1 MFTVE
6 EGVFFSVPNN
16 PAIGFAAVTLAPQG
30 GPAPR
35 SFIVAGIFTD
45 DAWKIIIGLFNKLG
59 PSGPIQPPFPAVRI
73 S

>member
-16 PAIGFAAVTLAPQG
+16 PATGFAAVTLVPQG
-30 GPAPR
+30 GPEPR

-45 DAWKIIIGLFNKLG
+45 NAWKIIIGLLNRLG
-59 PSGPIQPPFPAVRI
+59 PNGPIQPPFSAVRI